1 MRICLINVVFE
12 NYQICFTENTVEL
25 VDALTSIQ
33 EQTKQAEQLK
43 LADFQHQPN
52 SFLDNLPWQDIEEL
66 DIDIEFEGFLKT
78 IQYFPTTCGVYRDFS
93 E

>member
-25 VDALTSIQ
+25 VHALAAIE
-33 EQTKQAEQLK
+33 EQTKQAEKLK
-43 LADFQHQPN
+43 LSDFQHQPN
-52 SFLDNLPWQDIEEL
+52 SFIDNLPWQEL
-66 DIDIEFEGFLKT
+66 DEIDLNIEFEGFVKT
-78 IQYFPTTCGVYRDFS
+78 IQYFPSTRGVYRDFS